1 MKVVVTGAR
10 GMLGSE
16 VCEALASRYEV
27 RGVDIEDFDL
37 TDAAAVRAALSG
49 ERPSLVIHCAAW
61 TDVDGCERDPERA
74 FRQNARGSW
83 NLAAACAEV
92 GAGVVYISTDF
103 VFDGEK
109 GEAYTEFDLPNPL
122 NAYGASKLAGEKAV
136 CRLAGSS
143 YVVRSA
149 WLFGH
154 RGRNFVRAIL
164 EAAREKEE
172 IPVVSDQIGS
182 PTYAR
187 DLAEAIVRLIVSGAL
202 TPGTYHLVNE
212 GSCTWS
218 ELASETLRIAGLPA
232 RVRPIPSAQWRS
244 PTRRP
249 ACSTLRSRWLELQ
262 GVAGLRPWKEALAS
276 YLQDLA

>member
-1 MKVVVTGAR
+1 MKVLVTGAR
-10 GMLGSE
+10 GMLGGE
-16 VCEALASRYEV
+16 VCDALASEHEA

-37 TDAAAVRAALSG
+37 TDAAATRAALSD

-74 FRQNARGSW
+74 FRQNAQGSW
-83 NLAAACAEV
+83 NLAAACAQV

-122 NAYGASKLAGEKAV
+122 NAYGASKLAGENAV
-136 CRLAGSS
+136 RRLVASS

-164 EAAREKEE
+164 EAAREKDE
-172 IPVVSDQIGS
+172 IRVVSDQIGS

-187 DLAEAIVRLIVSGAL
+187 DLAEAIVRLIVSGPL

-212 GSCTWS
+212 GSCAWS
-218 ELASETLRIAGLPA
+218 ELASEALRIAGLPA
-232 RVRPIPSAQWRS
+232 RVRPIPSSEWPS

-249 ACSTLRSRWLELQ
+249 ACSALRSRWLELQ
-262 GVAGLRPWKEALAS
+262 GVGGLRPWKEALAS
-276 YLQDLA
+276 YLEDLA

>member
-1 MKVVVTGAR
+1 MKILVTGAR

-16 VCEALASRYEV
+16 VCDALASEHEV

-37 TDAAAVRAALSG
+37 TDAAATRTALSE
-49 ERPSLVIHCAAW
+49 ERPSLTIHCAAW

-83 NLAAACAEV
+83 NLAAACAQV

-136 CRLAGSS
+136 RRLVASS

-149 WLFGH
+149 WLFGP

-164 EAAREKEE
+164 
-172 IPVVSDQIGS
+172 
-182 PTYAR
+182 
-187 DLAEAIVRLIVSGAL
+187 DLAKAIARLILSGTL

-218 ELASETLRIAGLPA
+218 ELASAALQIAGLPA
-232 RVRPIPSAQWRS
+232 RVRPIPASEWRS
-244 PTRRP
+244 PTRR
-249 ACSTLRSRWLELQ
+249 R
-262 GVAGLRPWKEALAS
+262 VHGLAITPS
-276 YLQDLA
+276 